1 VVVTVVVVFVVVA
14 LVLVVLVAVT
24 LVVVA
29 VLVSLVVVAVVVSV
43 VVVALVTL
51 VAVVV
56 VVVVVGAKVVS
67 NEVSYKSDT
76 KIVFRQGLHPTPSI
90 ETSKGND
97 CIPVTGWP
105 SKLTDKMPPLR
116 LSWIV
121 WYWLVSNVVAPA
133 KEALPNVPP
142 SVKKVPPAP
151 SRPTCCIVLPDQR
164 TKVSA
169 VPATLSALNLET
181 IVKSDRPYAMLH
193 FM

>member
-1 VVVTVVVVFVVVA
+1 LPKFKRALPAVRLSVVVVTVVVVFVVVA

-133 KEALPNVPP
+133 KP
-142 SVKKVPPAP
+142 SPARNSRIHNNASQKTIKHARQAKK
-151 SRPTCCIVLPDQR
+151 
-164 TKVSA
+164 
-169 VPATLSALNLET
+169 
-181 IVKSDRPYAMLH
+181 
-193 FM
+193 